1 MHLRDK
7 GQLRQGTIKTL
18 YKLKV
23 AVFAIKRE

>member
-7 GQLRQGTIKTL
+7 GQLKQGTIKTL

-23 AVFAIKRE
+23 AVFAIKKE